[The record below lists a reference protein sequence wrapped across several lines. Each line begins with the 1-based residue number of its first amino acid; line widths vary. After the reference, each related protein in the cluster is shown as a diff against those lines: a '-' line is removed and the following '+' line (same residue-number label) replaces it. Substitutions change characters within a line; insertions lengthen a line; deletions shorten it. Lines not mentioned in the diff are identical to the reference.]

1 MPERIR
7 TLICE
12 QIVLIISTLTAFVTG
27 TATIVL
33 SVTGNF
39 GGGGGGG
46 GRGGRGGVGGL
57 PSKDKGTLKKWLDS
71 LADALKI
78 LEKKSVEALPA
89 IVGSDAGAILSLL
102 SKAVEFLAKHTLA
115 LIVYVAGLI
124 GVWLIQRV

>member
-1 MPERIR
+1 MLERIR

>member
-1 MPERIR
+1 MLERIR

-102 SKAVEFLAKHTLA
+102 SKAVEFLTKHTLA